1 MTMGRPQASGANH
14 RLRPVSVTLASYAN
28 DHARALPARTG
39 NGYRRGRK
47 PSRHLLSHRGGF
59 LDTERGFTYP
69 RDAVVLGWLYAQP
82 LQTAGGKP
90 HNPLGTDQMGGPE
103 SDPFRAVCFCGT
115 HHPGISTHYSY
126 RDHPESIMRY
136 CPMAA
141 ENLYA
146 LPVGNEARN
155 MPSVIARAEQDL
167 ADTRREI
174 STLESRLSDAKE
186 KAIKISHF
194 LELASVYGISN
205 ESAISRA
212 NELSASAHISAGG
225 GVKSGGNAEL
235 SLRPAQSAPKS
246 GISGKAVRET
256 LVLLRER
263 REPIRTRDLVAILR
277 ARGIEVGGKDP
288 VVNLSGYLGRVPELI
303 ASRSVGW
310 ALREW
315 AESKQ
320 ESDTSAALKLE
331 DTDNENGTGHMG
343 TDQELTF

>member
-1 MTMGRPQASGANH
+1 MITHVLYPPESQAGIGADVNH
-14 RLRPVSVTLASYAN
+14 QVTSI
-28 DHARALPARTG
+28 
-39 NGYRRGRK
+39 K
-47 PSRHLLSHRGGF
+47 GGF
-59 LDTERGFTYP
+59 LDTERRFAYP
-69 RDAVVLGWLYAQP
+69 RDAVRLGWLYAQP

-90 HNPLGTDQMGGPE
+90 HNPLGTDQMGGSE
-103 SDPFRAVCFCGT
+103 SDPFRAVRFCGT

-136 CPMAA
+136 CPMTA

-146 LPVGNEARN
+146 FPPGNEARN

-174 STLESRLSDAKE
+174 SALESRLSETKE
-186 KAIKISHF
+186 RAIKIAHF

-212 NELSASAHISAGG
+212 NELSASSHISGG
-225 GVKSGGNAEL
+225 SGTRSGGNAEL

-263 REPIRTRDLVAILR
+263 GEPIRTRDLVAILR
-277 ARGIEVGGKDP
+277 ARGIDVGGKDP

-310 ALREW
+310 SLREW
-315 AESKQ
+315 HESAQSDYPTGRQLEGDNHSSPDNIGSNQ
-320 ESDTSAALKLE
+320 EIS
-331 DTDNENGTGHMG
+331 
-343 TDQELTF
+343 F

>member
-1 MTMGRPQASGANH
+1 
-14 RLRPVSVTLASYAN
+14 
-28 DHARALPARTG
+28 
-39 NGYRRGRK
+39 
-47 PSRHLLSHRGGF
+47 
-59 LDTERGFTYP
+59 
-69 RDAVVLGWLYAQP
+69 
-82 LQTAGGKP
+82 
-90 HNPLGTDQMGGPE
+90 
-103 SDPFRAVCFCGT
+103 
-115 HHPGISTHYSY
+115 
-126 RDHPESIMRY
+126 
-136 CPMAA
+136 MAA

-212 NELSASAHISAGG
+212 NELSASAHTSAGG